1 MAGGVRADDKGGQQ
15 TQTNP
20 DVFPVPT
27 DNGNTTQYGNKGSV
41 VLMPDRSKPA
51 GLGGALGR
59 GFYDNLQTGISQAQ
73 AYYLTMT
80 NDERERL
87 QNYYD
92 AFGKIYGYT
101 KPKSLWNDI
110 VEASADKGITPWQAL
125 EQIDADVKAGAVV
138 PQAAAGSGTGGPRAF
153 NNQTVNLT
161 NPEDAQI
168 LVQNALS
175 QYLGRNATEEE
186 LAAFTK
192 ALRKEE
198 QASPQIDQGVSS
210 RSGTSRVTTGGVSA
224 AQAQE
229 MAKDFAQSR
238 PDYAEFQAS
247 TNLLDAFIGVL
258 ENKGRIV

>member
-1 MAGGVRADDKGGQQ
+1 MVFKPSPDDGNEDSSSRGSTVLVPQANRPWSTGGYSGIPVAKGFE
-15 TQTNP
+15 NE
-20 DVFPVPT
+20 
-27 DNGNTTQYGNKGSV
+27 K
-41 VLMPDRSKPA
+41 M
-51 GLGGALGR
+51 
-59 GFYDNLQTGISQAQ
+59 GIARAQ
-73 AYYLTMT
+73 AFYLRLTAA
-80 NDERERL
+80 ERATL
-87 QNYYD
+87 QDNYKVVGKL
-92 AFGKIYGYT
+92 FGYR
-101 KPKSLWNDI
+101 KPKSLWNDV
-110 VEASADKGITPWQAL
+110 VEAAADSGMTPWEIMDQMVS
-125 EQIDADVKAGAVV
+125 DVKAGNV
-138 PQAAAGSGTGGPRAF
+138 PDIGGDGSGGPRAF
-153 NNQTVNLT
+153 YNKTVNLT

-175 QYLGRNATEEE
+175 QYLGRNATEQE

-198 QASPQIDQGVSS
+198 QASPAIDQGVSG
-210 RSGTSRVTTGGVSA
+210 RGGTSRVTTGGVST